1 MGKDCKSKVGWFSNP
16 GKVSSKLVV
25 CPSVPCSVRWLRIGW
40 NPMIVGNKEAI
51 YVNSRGIHRR
61 YNSEGICCLSNHYVL
76 FNPIFSE
83 SQLILSART
92 DVPKQARLDGFLGP

>member
-1 MGKDCKSKVGWFSNP
+1 M
-16 GKVSSKLVV
+16 L
-25 CPSVPCSVRWLRIGW
+25 I
-40 NPMIVGNKEAI
+40 
-51 YVNSRGIHRR
+51 NSRGIHRR
-61 YNSEGICCLSNHYVL
+61 YNSEGIYCLSNRYVL